1 MLRRRKNKGKHRGSK
16 LIDRDRVKQGLK
28 LSRAF
33 LVYVSQPEKIKFV
46 AMADV
51 SRMPVLRV
59 PRYIAVGRFCFR
71 RGGYATTGESSPRL
85 LSAILRLCN
94 PVSFGRDPATS
105 ANQWKL
111 KQQPMN
117 YALSTQPAKFPFSWI
132 YDSFS
137 IIAKRALSTTK
148 RSAQGFET
156 LFLFHEGT

>member
-1 MLRRRKNKGKHRGSK
+1 M
-16 LIDRDRVKQGLK
+16 LK
-28 LSRAF
+28 LSRTF
-33 LVYVSQPEKIKFV
+33 LVYVSQSEKIKFV
-46 AMADV
+46 ATADV
-51 SRMPVLRV
+51 SRMPLLRV

-71 RGGYATTGESSPRL
+71 GGGCATTGESSPRL

-117 YALSTQPAKFPFSWI
+117 YTLSTQPAKFPFSWI

-148 RSAQGFET
+148 RSVQGC
-156 LFLFHEGT
+156 

>member
-1 MLRRRKNKGKHRGSK
+1 
-16 LIDRDRVKQGLK
+16 
-28 LSRAF
+28 
-33 LVYVSQPEKIKFV
+33 
-46 AMADV
+46 
-51 SRMPVLRV
+51 MPLLRV

-71 RGGYATTGESSPRL
+71 GGGCATTGESSPRL

-117 YALSTQPAKFPFSWI
+117 YALSTQPGKFPFSRI

-148 RSAQGFET
+148 RRRILNALSVPRRNMIFRYSDTFDSCDSVTPAIIYANDSKNKQS
-156 LFLFHEGT
+156 